1 MLVDTRLDSTFTQ
14 SVLYSTIF
22 PTGIYQ
28 RIESLDSFMTLTGV
42 DMFQELSLI

>member
-1 MLVDTRLDSTFTQ
+1 VFQIVSRYTIGQ
-14 SVLYSTIF
+14 HIYPIF

-28 RIESLDSFMTLTGV
+28 RIESLDSFITLTGV